1 MTNAPRAQLPE
12 LLSGLH
18 NIIEC
23 ELGIARSAIS
33 HGGTKGDVSEGRWT
47 DMLAKYLPARYAV
60 SKAFVIDSNNQC
72 SDQIDVVVHDR
83 QYSPFVFTMGTAHYV
98 PAESVYAVFEVKQDL
113 SKELLS
119 YASDKVASVRRLHR
133 TSMPIYHV
141 DGVSKPKPPQHI
153 IGGLLSLD
161 STWSP
166 PFGDAFNN
174 ALFDGKGDRELDL
187 GCVAKHGLFE
197 IDASTRSKP
206 QVVVS
211 QTRAPLASFLL
222 RLIARLQSMATVPSL
237 DVMAY
242 ARWANKLES

>member
-1 MTNAPRAQLPE
+1 MTDAPRSQLPE

-18 NIIEC
+18 NVLEC
-23 ELGIARSAIS
+23 ELGIARSSIGHS
-33 HGGTKGDVSEGRWT
+33 GTKGDVSEGRWT

-60 SKAFVIDSNNQC
+60 NKAFVIDSNNQC

-98 PAESVYAVFEVKQDL
+98 PAESVYAVFEVKQEL
-113 SKELLS
+113 SKEQLN

-133 TSMPIYHV
+133 TSVPIHHV

-153 IGGLLSLD
+153 IGGLLCLD
-161 STWSP
+161 SSWTP
-166 PFGDAFNN
+166 PFGDPFRAAVLDCKDDG
-174 ALFDGKGDRELDL
+174 ALDI

-197 IDASTRSKP
+197 VDPKAR
-206 QVVVS
+206 QVVLS
-211 QTRAPLASFLL
+211 QTAAPLASFLL
-222 RLIARLQSMATVPSL
+222 HLIARLQRMATVPCL

-242 ARWANKLES
+242 AKWASKPGT